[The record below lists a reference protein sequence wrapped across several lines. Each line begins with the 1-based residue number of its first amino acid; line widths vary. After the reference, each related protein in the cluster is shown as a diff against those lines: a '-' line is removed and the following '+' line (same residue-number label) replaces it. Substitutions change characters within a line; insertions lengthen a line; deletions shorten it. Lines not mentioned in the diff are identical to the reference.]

1 MIKKN
6 TLLTALSVLLTVCTI
21 EFASS
26 QEDSDS
32 KWNFS
37 GTVDVY
43 GRFNFS
49 DDQDQAPGTSFANR
63 PGFALGMFNG
73 VFSYEGEKVGF
84 VADLVY
90 GPRGKE
96 AVFNETGSS
105 NILNQLYVY
114 ANLSESTTLT
124 FGNFNTFLGYE
135 VISPAGNFHYST
147 SYMFSYGPFSHG
159 GVKLDYAPNDDFSLM
174 LGVFNGTDLVDF
186 NRDNDYTY
194 GAQVGI
200 KGQYLN
206 YLGGEG
212 FNQFDFTG
220 GIPFS
225 GSFNL
230 GINATLYKYNLD
242 EEESDFMGLA
252 LYPQYDFS
260 DTASFGFRVE
270 FFDETNDATGVFGVD
285 EASNISYTATG
296 SFAID
301 DLTIKP
307 EIRFDSASEPIFL
320 VANDDPSDTLFSF
333 IVALVYSF

>member
-1 MIKKN
+1 MIQKN
-6 TLLTALSVLLTVCTI
+6 ILLSTLSVLLTVCAI
-21 EFASS
+21 GFGYS
-26 QEDSDS
+26 QEEADS

-43 GRFNFS
+43 GRFNLA
-49 DDQDQAPGTSFANR
+49 DEQKLVPGTSFANL

-124 FGNFNTFLGYE
+124 VGNFNTFLGYE

-159 GVKLDYAPNDDFSLM
+159 GVKLDHAFSDDFSLM

-186 NRDNDYTY
+186 NRDDDYTY
-194 GAQVGI
+194 GAQLGI
-200 KGQYLN
+200 KGQYIN

-212 FNQFDFTG
+212 FNQIDFTG
-220 GIPFS
+220 GIPF
-225 GSFNL
+225 GDSFNL
-230 GINATLYKYNLD
+230 GINATLYKYDLD
-242 EEESDFMGLA
+242 GEESDFKGIA

-260 DTASFGFRVE
+260 DTASFGFRFE
-270 FFDETNDATGVFGVD
+270 LFDETGDATGVFGVP
-285 EASNISYTATG
+285 EASNVSYTATG
-296 SFAID
+296 SFAVD

-307 EIRFDSASEPIFL
+307 EIRLDSASEEIF
-320 VANDDPSDTLFSF
+320 DDSDSLFSVL
-333 IVALVYSF
+333 VALVYSF

>member
-1 MIKKN
+1 MIRKN
-6 TLLTALSVLLTVCTI
+6 ILLSILSILLIVCTFGI
-21 EFASS
+21 GFS
-26 QEDSDS
+26 QEDSNS

-37 GTVDVY
+37 GTVDVF

-49 DDQDQAPGTSFANR
+49 ENQKQVPGTSFANL

-73 VFSYEGEKVGF
+73 IFSYEGGKVGF

-105 NILNQLYVY
+105 SILNQLYVY
-114 ANLSESTTLT
+114 ADLSETTTLT
-124 FGNFNTFLGYE
+124 VGNFNTFLGYE
-135 VISPAGNFHYST
+135 AISPTGNFHYST

-159 GVKLDYAPNDDFSLM
+159 GVKLDYTPNDDFSLM

-186 NRDNDYTY
+186 NRDNDYTF
-194 GAQVGI
+194 GVQFGL
-200 KGQYLN
+200 KGQHVN

-212 FNQFDFTG
+212 FNHFDFTG

-225 GSFNL
+225 DSFNL
-230 GINATLYKYNLD
+230 GINATLYKYSLD
-242 EEESDFMGLA
+242 NEEADFMGLA

-260 DTASFGFRVE
+260 DTASFGFRIE
-270 FFDETNDATGVFGVD
+270 FFDETNDATKVFGAD

-296 SFAID
+296 SLVFE

-307 EIRFDSASEPIFL
+307 ELRFDDATKPIFTGD
-320 VANDDPSDTLFSF
+320 NDNPSDSLFSVL
-333 IVALVYSF
+333 VALVYSF